1 MNRFRRLRPTIRRRL
16 TWAMVLWLV
25 CQQLALAA
33 YACAGGLP
41 GDAAPAEVAGM
52 STMAGREAAGMR
64 MPGMEMAETGTAP
77 DCADMRTGAPAHALC
92 EGHCHP
98 DHATQPDT
106 RAPSVPPAMVGML
119 APPPVLPAM
128 AQVSSS
134 GNVRVRAER
143 WRPPA
148 PPPTLLY
155 CSLLI

>member
-1 MNRFRRLRPTIRRRL
+1 MKRCRRLRPTIRRRL

-33 YACAGGLP
+33 YACAGLP
-41 GDAAPAEVAGM
+41 GGALPAEVAAM
-52 STMAGREAAGMR
+52 PMMAGRQAAGMR
-64 MPGMEMAETGTAP
+64 MPGMAMPDTGMAP
-77 DCADMRTGAPAHALC
+77 DCADMRTGAPARALC

-98 DHATQPDT
+98 DHATQPDA
-106 RAPSVPPAMVGML
+106 RAPSVPTAMVGML
-119 APPPVLPAM
+119 APPPVMPAM

-148 PPPTLLY
+148 PPPMLLY